1 MLDGRWYVGGAGF
14 VKGGDEGVVGG
25 YEAVVGGVTT
35 SAVIELDD
43 VPAVAADRLRDVEI
57 FFIAGEAVKKEDD
70 GVWAGAF
77 GDVGEGVEHG
87 SVAGDLKALR
97 GGKY

>member
-25 YEAVVGGVTT
+25 CEAVVGGVTT

-57 FFIAGEAVKKEDD
+57 FFHCRGSREEGGRR
-70 GVWAGAF
+70 GVGR
-77 GDVGEGVEHG
+77 GPRRR
-87 SVAGDLKALR
+87 R
-97 GGKY
+97 GGR